1 MQQLQALAAAHPV
14 ALAWLETVGWALA
27 AAIVALILY
36 RVASL
41 VVSRVARRRV
51 FASTVLRFTRPPA
64 RAVAVLLALQFAWDA
79 APSDLPR
86 LAAVEH
92 FTALALTIALAW
104 FGTRFVGGFAEAII
118 ATHPVTAADNLEAR
132 RVQTQTRVVA
142 RTIMGLILFVGVA
155 LALMSF
161 PAVRAIGTSLLAS
174 AGVAGLVV
182 GLAARPSLGNLIAG
196 LQLALTQPIRLDD
209 VVVVDGEWGRIEE
222 IRSTYVVVRIW
233 DERRLVVPLQYFLE
247 HAFQNWTRTS
257 AQIIGTVF
265 VWADYRLP
273 VAPVAAE
280 LERLVR
286 DDRDWDRRVCVLQ
299 VTDAN
304 ERAMQLR
311 ALVSSSDSSRNWD
324 LRCRVR
330 AGLIA
335 FIQGRYPESLPQS
348 RVEIERMPEAT
359 APRGDGQRRAEQPRP
374 RPNG

>member
-1 MQQLQALAAAHPV
+1 MQALQAFATEHPV
-14 ALAWLETVGWALA
+14 VIAWLETAGWALA
-27 AAIVALILY
+27 AALVALIVY
-36 RVASL
+36 RVAWL
-41 VVSRVARRRV
+41 VASRIAHRRV
-51 FASTVLRFTRPPA
+51 FASTVLALTRTPG
-64 RAVAVLLALQFAWDA
+64 RTVAVLLALQFAWDA
-79 APSDLPR
+79 APHDLPR
-86 LAAVEH
+86 LDAVEH

-104 FGTRFVGGFAEAII
+104 LGTRCVAGLAEAII
-118 ATHPVTAADNLEAR
+118 ATHPVTTADNLEAR

-182 GLAARPSLGNLIAG
+182 GLAARPALGNLIAG

-209 VVVVDGEWGRIEE
+209 VVIVEGEWGRVEE

-233 DERRLVVPLQYFLE
+233 DERRLVVPLQWFLE

-257 AQIIGTVF
+257 AEIIGTVF

-286 DDRDWDRRVCVLQ
+286 DDKDWDRRVCVLQ

-311 ALVSSSDSSRNWD
+311 ALVSSVDSSRNWD

-335 FIQGRYPESLPQS
+335 FIQARYPECLPQS
-348 RVEIERMPEAT
+348 RVEIERMPEA
-359 APRGDGQRRAEQPRP
+359 AAHGDGQRRPEPARP
-374 RPNG
+374 RANG

>member
-1 MQQLQALAAAHPV
+1 M
-14 ALAWLETVGWALA
+14 
-27 AAIVALILY
+27 
-36 RVASL
+36 
-41 VVSRVARRRV
+41 
-51 FASTVLRFTRPPA
+51 
-64 RAVAVLLALQFAWDA
+64 
-79 APSDLPR
+79 
-86 LAAVEH
+86 
-92 FTALALTIALAW
+92 
-104 FGTRFVGGFAEAII
+104 
-118 ATHPVTAADNLEAR
+118 
-132 RVQTQTRVVA
+132 
-142 RTIMGLILFVGVA
+142 
-155 LALMSF
+155 
-161 PAVRAIGTSLLAS
+161 
-174 AGVAGLVV
+174 
-182 GLAARPSLGNLIAG
+182 
-196 LQLALTQPIRLDD
+196 
-209 VVVVDGEWGRIEE
+209 
-222 IRSTYVVVRIW
+222 VVRIW

-286 DDRDWDRRVCVLQ
+286 DDKDWDRRVCVLQ